1 MFMRKSIIRWRRY
14 SIYIFQYTLERMHG
28 LDFTMRDLTLIKES
42 GGDAWGFQNRRVTCK
57 NDI

>member
-1 MFMRKSIIRWRRY
+1 MRKSIIRWRRY

-42 GGDAWGFQNRRVTCK
+42 GG
-57 NDI
+57 